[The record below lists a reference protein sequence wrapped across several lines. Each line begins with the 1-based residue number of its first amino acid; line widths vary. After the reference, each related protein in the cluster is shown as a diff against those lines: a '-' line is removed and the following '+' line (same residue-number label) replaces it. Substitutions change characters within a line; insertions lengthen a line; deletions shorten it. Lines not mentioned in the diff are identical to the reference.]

1 LPDERLTKG
10 ICMKKAMVV
19 DDSRAIRLILART
32 LRDIG
37 FEVSQAASGN
47 EALALLPTQGDRL
60 SLLLVDWNMPGIS
73 GLDFVRQVRCNPAMD
88 SVVIVMVTTETEIE
102 QMVTAL
108 DAGANEYVM
117 KPFTTEIIADKLRL
131 LGLVEQLT

>member
-1 LPDERLTKG
+1 
-10 ICMKKAMVV
+10 MKKAMVV

-32 LRDIG
+32 LRDLG

>member
-1 LPDERLTKG
+1 
-10 ICMKKAMVV
+10 
-19 DDSRAIRLILART
+19 
-32 LRDIG
+32 
-37 FEVSQAASGN
+37 
-47 EALALLPTQGDRL
+47 
-60 SLLLVDWNMPGIS
+60 MPGIS

-88 SVVIVMVTTETEIE
+88 SVVIVMVTTETEID